1 MGSWTGFLLTYL
13 LGGVT
18 FIPLVLATILLHA
31 YWTLPVRDHAQETRA
46 DDADSIVQPGDETTD
61 LKATLKGQKEELKSR
76 PADAS
81 DTAAGYFAV
90 CREYVPMGID
100 AKPIERSTPIGS
112 TTVAAPSR
120 SVYQAMYQTIFD
132 RKQSSGPDTNSG
144 ASLRPKKAGN
154 VFYVVLRHGH
164 LMLFDDEE
172 QLEVRHVI
180 SLAHHD
186 ISIYSGGDVTPE
198 GELFIKRNAL
208 CLTRKEATIGV
219 SPDTQMSKPFY
230 LFSENCSAKEDFYF
244 SMIKNQE
251 HVFGATSK
259 APQPQN
265 FDVKDIISLVQRL
278 HASEEH
284 MQTRWLNALIGRI
297 FLSIYK
303 TRDLEN
309 EIREKITKKLSRVK
323 RPSFL
328 TRISLQDVD
337 TGDAAPYITN
347 PRLRDLTVEG
357 EFVMEADIKYTG
369 CTRLGI
375 AATARIDLGPRFKA
389 REVNLEIAAVL
400 KKLEGHILFKIKPP
414 PSNRIW
420 FSFQTM
426 PKLEMS
432 IEPIVSS
439 RQITY
444 TVILRQIENRI
455 KEVFAETLVHPFW
468 DDIPFSKTEHKEW
481 RGGIFAGDDAVVHS
495 EDYEEIAAALGDV
508 DEVAHIEQTGAPSS
522 AAAPEVTPT
531 PGIEKSHTISHDHS
545 APNGFWARRTN
556 KMKPPPT
563 SSQQA
568 SASTTAV
575 DTKHAQPIAEAP
587 RLMRQGSF
595 SASTPIISTDP
606 TNAET
611 FKPSPAS
618 PDGEEAV
625 RVMASVAARST
636 PSSPEQRPVKKFSQ
650 PSMGDKSLP
659 EKPEASSTDS
669 LAVDGSYGQSLTP
682 TGRRNTASSIDSAG
696 SSSPAPSVKGSRFR
710 GAKLLRPERYI
721 PTPSTNGG
729 GTPERKSATLAAVS
743 NAAATAKRW
752 GWNALQSRNGQGPD
766 GRKLSDPPAVDLNQ
780 PMGRGQPLPPPGTPL
795 PGPERRSSKVAVP
808 KRSPVQPPTLP
819 NRQSTTSVD
828 QTKTVRRPVPVPPLP
843 RRRRVSEA
851 YLDDEGGTDENVLVV
866 EVPADSQPSSPLMPL
881 HEGFDEHGGDAPIS
895 AVGPKHAWVEDVA
908 DEDTASR
915 GSSGFSRP
923 STGTPKGLAE
933 PHEVHTERERRGRTP
948 PDLPQRRKA
957 RTPPE
962 LPQRRIMPDTEDE
975 EEAWANWLENQEIRE
990 LDIEEEDEPAEEKA
1004 AGADDK
1010 SRRVADAAAA
1020 AAMALS

>member
-18 FIPLVLATILLHA
+18 FIPLVLATIFLHA
-31 YWTLPVRDHAQETRA
+31 YLTLPVRDHVQETQT
-46 DDADSIVQPGDETTD
+46 DDGDSIVQPGDDTAD
-61 LKATLKGQKEELKSR
+61 LKATLKGQKDELKSR

-81 DTAAGYFAV
+81 DMAAGYFAV

-132 RKQSSGPDTNSG
+132 RKQSSGSDMNSG

-186 ISIYSGGDVTPE
+186 ISIYSGGDITPE

-259 APQPQN
+259 APQPQQ

-284 MQTRWLNALIGRI
+284 MQTRWLNALIGRM

-328 TRISLQDVD
+328 TRISLTDVD

-468 DDIPFSKTEHKEW
+468 DDMPFFKTEHKKW

-508 DEVAHIEQTGAPSS
+508 DEVAHIEQTGVPSS
-522 AAAPEVTPT
+522 AAAPEVTP
-531 PGIEKSHTISHDHS
+531 GIEKSHTISNDHS
-545 APNGFWARRTN
+545 SANGFWARRTN

-563 SSQQA
+563 TNQQA
-568 SASTTAV
+568 SASTTAL
-575 DTKHAQPIAEAP
+575 DAKHTQPMAEAP
-587 RLMRQGSF
+587 PSYAPRFVLGL
-595 SASTPIISTDP
+595 DP
-606 TNAET
+606 SHN
-611 FKPSPAS
+611 

-650 PSMGDKSLP
+650 TSMGDKSLP

-669 LAVDGSYGQSLTP
+669 LAVDGSYGPSLTP

-696 SSSPAPSVKGSRFR
+696 SSSPAPSVKDTS
-710 GAKLLRPERYI
+710 

-819 NRQSTTSVD
+819 SRQSTTSVD
-828 QTKTVRRPVPVPPLP
+828 QAKTVRRPVPVPPLP

-866 EVPADSQPSSPLMPL
+866 EVPTDSQPSSPLMPL
-881 HEGFDEHGGDAPIS
+881 HERFDEHGDDAPIS
-895 AVGPKHAWVEDVA
+895 AVGPKHAWVEDAA
-908 DEDTASR
+908 DEDTEGR

-923 STGTPKGLAE
+923 STGTTKGLAE
-933 PHEVHTERERRGRTP
+933 PHEVQTESERRKRTP
-948 PDLPQRRKA
+948 PDLPQRRTA

-962 LPQRRIMPDTEDE
+962 LPQRRAAPDTEDE
-975 EEAWANWLENQEIRE
+975 EEAWANWLENPDFRE
-990 LDIEEEDEPAEEKA
+990 LDIEEEDEPVDEEEA
-1004 AGADDK
+1004 AANNK
-1010 SRRVADAAAA
+1010 SRRAADIANPFC
-1020 AAMALS
+1020 

>member
-18 FIPLVLATILLHA
+18 FIPLVLATIFLHA
-31 YWTLPVRDHAQETRA
+31 YLTLPVRDHVQETQT
-46 DDADSIVQPGDETTD
+46 DNGDSIVQPGDDTAD
-61 LKATLKGQKEELKSR
+61 LKATLKGQKDELKSR

-81 DTAAGYFAV
+81 DMAAGYFAV

-132 RKQSSGPDTNSG
+132 RKQFSGSDMNSG
-144 ASLRPKKAGN
+144 ASLRPKRPGT
-154 VFYVVLRHGH
+154 HGH

-259 APQPQN
+259 APQPQQ

-284 MQTRWLNALIGRI
+284 MQTRWLNALIGRM

-328 TRISLQDVD
+328 TRISLTDVD

-455 KEVFAETLVHPFW
+455 KEVFAETL
-468 DDIPFSKTEHKEW
+468 TEHKEW

-508 DEVAHIEQTGAPSS
+508 DEVAHIEQTGVPSS
-522 AAAPEVTPT
+522 AAAPEVTP
-531 PGIEKSHTISHDHS
+531 GIEKSNIISNDHS
-545 APNGFWARRTN
+545 SANGFWARRTN

-563 SSQQA
+563 TNQQA
-568 SASTTAV
+568 SASTTAL
-575 DTKHAQPIAEAP
+575 DAKHTQPMAEAP

-595 SASTPIISTDP
+595 SASTPVISTDP

-650 PSMGDKSLP
+650 TSMGDKSPP

-669 LAVDGSYGQSLTP
+669 LAVDGSYGPSLTP

-696 SSSPAPSVKGSRFR
+696 SSSPAPSVKGSVKSANGSVGRNFFAR
-710 GAKLLRPERYI
+710 KDTS

-819 NRQSTTSVD
+819 SRQSTTSVD
-828 QTKTVRRPVPVPPLP
+828 QAKTVRRPVPVPPLP

-866 EVPADSQPSSPLMPL
+866 EVPTDSQPSSPLMPL
-881 HEGFDEHGGDAPIS
+881 HERFDEHGDDAPIS
-895 AVGPKHAWVEDVA
+895 AVGPKHAWVEDAA
-908 DEDTASR
+908 DEDTEGH
-915 GSSGFSRP
+915 GSAGFSRP
-923 STGTPKGLAE
+923 STGTTKGLAE
-933 PHEVHTERERRGRTP
+933 PHEVQTESERRKRTP
-948 PDLPQRRKA
+948 PDLPQRRTA

-962 LPQRRIMPDTEDE
+962 LPQRRAAPDTEDE
-975 EEAWANWLENQEIRE
+975 EEAWANWLENPDFRE
-990 LDIEEEDEPAEEKA
+990 LDIEEEDEPVDEEEA
-1004 AGADDK
+1004 AANNQ
-1010 SRRVADAAAA
+1010 SRRVADIANPFC
-1020 AAMALS
+1020 

>member
-1 MGSWTGFLLTYL
+1 
-13 LGGVT
+13 
-18 FIPLVLATILLHA
+18 
-31 YWTLPVRDHAQETRA
+31 
-46 DDADSIVQPGDETTD
+46 
-61 LKATLKGQKEELKSR
+61 
-76 PADAS
+76 
-81 DTAAGYFAV
+81 
-90 CREYVPMGID
+90 
-100 AKPIERSTPIGS
+100 
-112 TTVAAPSR
+112 
-120 SVYQAMYQTIFD
+120 
-132 RKQSSGPDTNSG
+132 
-144 ASLRPKKAGN
+144 
-154 VFYVVLRHGH
+154 
-164 LMLFDDEE
+164 MLFDDEE

-186 ISIYSGGDVTPE
+186 ISIYSGGDTTPE

-208 CLTRKEATIGV
+208 CLTRRESTVGV

-251 HVFGATSK
+251 HVFGATSN
-259 APQPQN
+259 APQPQH
-265 FDVKDIISLVQRL
+265 FEVKDIISLVQRL

-284 MQTRWLNALIGRI
+284 MQTRWLNALIGRV

-309 EIREKITKKLSRVK
+309 LIREKITKKISRVK

-328 TRISLQDVD
+328 TRISLQDID

-357 EFVMEADIKYTG
+357 EFVMEADVKYTG

-400 KKLEGHILFKIKPP
+400 KKLEGRILFKIKPP

-481 RGGIFAGDDAVVHS
+481 RGGIFAGDDAVEHS

-508 DEVAHIEQTGAPSS
+508 DEVAHIEETGASSSS
-522 AAAPEVTPT
+522 ATPPETL
-531 PGIEKSHTISHDHS
+531 GIDRSHTISNDHTS
-545 APNGFWARRTN
+545 SSNSNNGFWARRTS
-556 KMKPPPT
+556 KIKPPPT
-563 SSQQA
+563 TSKEA
-568 SASTTAV
+568 SASTTAL
-575 DTKHAQPIAEAP
+575 DAKHAQSMADAP
-587 RLMRQGSF
+587 RLMRKGSF
-595 SASTPIISTDP
+595 SASSPIISTEP
-606 TNAET
+606 INAET
-611 FKPSPAS
+611 YKPAPAS
-618 PDGEEAV
+618 PDGEDAV

-636 PSSPEQRPVKKFSQ
+636 PSSPEQKPMKAFLQ
-650 PSMGDKSLP
+650 PSMVEKTPANRP
-659 EKPEASSTDS
+659 ESSSES
-669 LAVDGSYGQSLTP
+669 LAPDGSFGQIPSP
-682 TGRRNTASSIDSAG
+682 MGRRNTASSIDSAG
-696 SSSPAPSVKGSRFR
+696 SSSPAPSVKGSIKSTTGSVGRNFFSR
-710 GAKLLRPERYI
+710 KDNGSS

-729 GTPERKSATLAAVS
+729 TPERKGTTLAAVS

-752 GWNALQSRNGQGPD
+752 GWNALQRQNGQGPD
-766 GRKLSDPPAVDLNQ
+766 GRKLSDTPVVDLNQ

-795 PGPERRSSKVAVP
+795 PGPDKRSKVTPIPVP
-808 KRSPVQPPTLP
+808 KRSPVQPPSLP
-819 NRQSTTSVD
+819 GRQQSTTSVD
-828 QTKTVRRPVPVPPLP
+828 QAKAGGRRPVPVPPLP

-851 YLDDEGGTDENVLVV
+851 YLDDGEVEENMLVV
-866 EVPADSQPSSPLMPL
+866 EVPADSQPNSPLLPL
-881 HEGFDEHGGDAPIS
+881 EEGFDEHDAPIS
-895 AVGPKHAWVEDVA
+895 AVGPKHAWVEDA
-908 DEDTASR
+908 EEEDGGNG
-915 GSSGFSRP
+915 GSSSRR
-923 STGTPKGLAE
+923 SSHAASSTTGTLAE
-933 PHEVHTERERRGRTP
+933 PERVRQARTP
-948 PDLPQRRKA
+948 PDLPQRRVAQTPPDLPHRRAA

-962 LPQRRIMPDTEDE
+962 LPQRRVSADTEDE
-975 EEAWANWLENQEIRE
+975 EEAWANWLENPDFRE
-990 LDIEEEDEPAEEKA
+990 LDIEEEEEPVEEA
-1004 AGADDK
+1004 YNQ
-1010 SRRVADAAAA
+1010 SRRMDGQY
-1020 AAMALS
+1020 

>member
-18 FIPLVLATILLHA
+18 FIPLLLATVLLHA
-31 YWTLPVRDHAQETRA
+31 YFTLPVRDHVQETQT
-46 DDADSIVQPGDETTD
+46 DDADSIIQTGDDTAV
-61 LKATLKGQKEELKSR
+61 LKEALKGQKDELKSR

-81 DTAAGYFAV
+81 DMAAGYFAV

-100 AKPIERSTPIGS
+100 AKPIERSTPHRLNYRGCPEPKRLPGH
-112 TTVAAPSR
+112 T
-120 SVYQAMYQTIFD
+120 
-132 RKQSSGPDTNSG
+132 SGPDMNSG

-186 ISIYSGGDVTPE
+186 ISIYSGGDTTPE

-208 CLTRKEATIGV
+208 CLTRKESTIGV
-219 SPDTQMSKPFY
+219 SPDTQISKPFY

-251 HVFGATSK
+251 HVFGTTSK
-259 APQPQN
+259 APQPQQ

-284 MQTRWLNALIGRI
+284 MQTRWLNALLGRI

-309 EIREKITKKLSRVK
+309 MIREKITKKISRVK

-328 TRISLQDVD
+328 TRISLQDID
-337 TGDAAPYITN
+337 TGDSAPYITN

-389 REVNLEIAAVL
+389 REVNLEIAATL
-400 KKLEGHILFKIKPP
+400 KKLEGRILFKIKPP

-481 RGGIFAGDDAVVHS
+481 RGGIFAGDDAVEYS

-508 DEVAHIEQTGAPSS
+508 DEVAHIEETGVPSS
-522 AAAPEVTPT
+522 SAAPEVT
-531 PGIEKSHTISHDHS
+531 PGIEKSHTV
-545 APNGFWARRTN
+545 PNDQSSSNSFWARRTN

-568 SASTTAV
+568 SASTTAL
-575 DTKHAQPIAEAP
+575 DAKHAQPMAEAP
-587 RLMRQGSF
+587 RLMRKGSF
-595 SASTPIISTDP
+595 SASSPIISTDP

-611 FKPSPAS
+611 FKPSPSS

-625 RVMASVAARST
+625 RVMANVAARST
-636 PSSPEQRPVKKFSQ
+636 PSSPDQKPVKKFSQ
-650 PSMGDKSLP
+650 SSMADKSLAD
-659 EKPEASSTDS
+659 KSEASSDY
-669 LAVDGSYGQSLTP
+669 LAADGSFGP
-682 TGRRNTASSIDSAG
+682 TSTSMGRRNTASSIDSTG
-696 SSSPAPSVKGSRFR
+696 STSPAPSMKGSVKSATGSIGRNFFTR
-710 GAKLLRPERYI
+710 KETSS

-729 GTPERKSATLAAVS
+729 TPERKGTTLAAVS

-752 GWNALQSRNGQGPD
+752 GWNALQSRNGQGPE

-808 KRSPVQPPTLP
+808 KRSPVQPPSLP
-819 NRQSTTSVD
+819 SRQSTNSVD
-828 QTKTVRRPVPVPPLP
+828 QAKSVRRPVPAPPLP

-851 YLDDEGGTDENVLVV
+851 YLDEEGGTDENVLVV

-881 HEGFDEHGGDAPIS
+881 QEGYDEREHGDAAPIS
-895 AVGPKHAWVEDVA
+895 AVGPKHAWVEDA
-908 DEDTASR
+908 LDEDSTEGR
-915 GSSGFSRP
+915 GSSRSSRSA
-923 STGTPKGLAE
+923 STTATKGLAE
-933 PHEVHTERERRGRTP
+933 PHEIR
-948 PDLPQRRKA
+948 

-962 LPQRRIMPDTEDE
+962 LPQRRNGRTPPELPQRRVAADTDEE
-975 EEAWANWLENQEIRE
+975 EEAWTNWLENPDFRE
-990 LDIEEEDEPAEEKA
+990 LDIEEEDEPADEEEA
-1004 AGADDK
+1004 TDDDK
-1010 SRRVADAAAA
+1010 AKRLADTAAA

>member
-31 YWTLPVRDHAQETRA
+31 YLTLPVRDHAQETQT
-46 DDADSIVQPGDETTD
+46 DDSDSIVQPGDDTTD
-61 LKATLKGQKEELKSR
+61 LKAALKGQKDELKSR

-81 DTAAGYFAV
+81 DMAAGYFAV
-90 CREYVPMGID
+90 CREYVPMGIN

-132 RKQSSGPDTNSG
+132 RKQTTGPDMNSG

-186 ISIYSGGDVTPE
+186 ISIYSGGDKTPE

-208 CLTRKEATIGV
+208 CLTRKESTAGL

-259 APQPQN
+259 APQPQH

-284 MQTRWLNALIGRI
+284 MQTRWLNALLGRI
-297 FLSIYK
+297 FLSVYK

-309 EIREKITKKLSRVK
+309 LIREKITKKISRVK

-328 TRISLQDVD
+328 TRISLQDID

-455 KEVFAETLVHPFW
+455 KEVFAETL
-468 DDIPFSKTEHKEW
+468 
-481 RGGIFAGDDAVVHS
+481 
-495 EDYEEIAAALGDV
+495 DYEEIAAALGDV
-508 DEVAHIEQTGAPSS
+508 DEVAHIEETGAPSS
-522 AAAPEVTPT
+522 AAAPEVA
-531 PGIEKSHTISHDHS
+531 PGIEKSHTIPNDHS
-545 APNGFWARRTN
+545 SSNSFWARRTN

-568 SASTTAV
+568 SASTTAL
-575 DTKHAQPIAEAP
+575 DTKSNQPTAEAP
-587 RLMRQGSF
+587 RLMRKGSY
-595 SASTPIISTDP
+595 SASSPIISTDP

-611 FKPSPAS
+611 YKPSPAS
-618 PDGEEAV
+618 PGGEEAA
-625 RVMASVAARST
+625 RVMANVAARST
-636 PSSPEQRPVKKFSQ
+636 PSSPDQKPVKKFSQ
-650 PSMGDKSLP
+650 ASMADKSVAD
-659 EKPEASSTDS
+659 KPEAPSSDS
-669 LAVDGSYGQSLTP
+669 LAADGSFGQTLTP
-682 TGRRNTASSIDSAG
+682 MGRRNTASSIDSAG
-696 SSSPAPSVKGSRFR
+696 SSSPAPSVKGSVKSTTGSIGRNFFTR
-710 GAKLLRPERYI
+710 KETS

-729 GTPERKSATLAAVS
+729 GTPERKGTTLAAVS

-795 PGPERRSSKVAVP
+795 PGPERRSSKVAPIPVP
-808 KRSPVQPPTLP
+808 KRSPIQPPNVP
-819 NRQSTTSVD
+819 SRNQSTTSVD
-828 QTKTVRRPVPVPPLP
+828 QVKTVRRPVPAPPLP
-843 RRRRVSEA
+843 RRRRQSEA

-866 EVPADSQPSSPLMPL
+866 EVPADSQPNSPLMPL
-881 HEGFDEHGGDAPIS
+881 QEGYDEHEHGDAAPIS
-895 AVGPKHAWVEDVA
+895 AVGPKHAWVEDAA
-908 DEDTASR
+908 DEDNA
-915 GSSGFSRP
+915 SSGFSRP
-923 STGTPKGLAE
+923 TSATVTRGLAE
-933 PHEVHTERERRGRTP
+933 PHQIQTERERQARTP
-948 PDLPQRRKA
+948 PDLPQRRTA
-957 RTPPE
+957 RTPPD
-962 LPQRRIMPDTEDE
+962 LPQRRVAPDTEDE
-975 EEAWANWLENQEIRE
+975 EEAWANWLENPDFRE
-990 LDIEEEDEPAEEKA
+990 VDIEEEDEPAEEVS
-1004 AGADDK
+1004 DSDK
-1010 SRRVADAAAA
+1010 SRRMADTAAAA
-1020 AAMALS
+1020 TMALS

>member
-1 MGSWTGFLLTYL
+1 MGSWTGFLLTYI

-18 FIPLVLATILLHA
+18 FLPLVLATILLHA
-31 YWTLPVRDHAQETRA
+31 YLTLPVRDHAQEIHA
-46 DDADSIVQPGDETTD
+46 DGADDSIVQPGDDTTD
-61 LKATLKGQKEELKSR
+61 LKAALKGQKDELKSR
-76 PADAS
+76 SADAS

-90 CREYVPMGID
+90 CREYVPMGIN

-112 TTVAAPSR
+112 ATVAAPSR

-132 RKQSSGPDTNSG
+132 RKQSSGPDMNSG

-186 ISIYSGGDVTPE
+186 ISIYSGGDITPE

-208 CLTRKEATIGV
+208 CLTRKESTVGL

-251 HVFGATSK
+251 HVFGATSN
-259 APQPQN
+259 APQPQH
-265 FDVKDIISLVQRL
+265 FEVKDIISLVQRL

-284 MQTRWLNALIGRI
+284 MQTRWLNALIGRV

-303 TRDLEN
+303 TKDLEN
-309 EIREKITKKLSRVK
+309 LIREKITKKISRVK

-328 TRISLQDVD
+328 TRISLQDID

-357 EFVMEADIKYTG
+357 EFVMEADVKYTG

-375 AATARIDLGPRFKA
+375 AATATIDLGPRFKA

-400 KKLEGHILFKIKPP
+400 KKLEGRILFKIKPP

-481 RGGIFAGDDAVVHS
+481 RGGIFAGDDAVEHS
-495 EDYEEIAAALGDV
+495 DDYEEIAAALGDV
-508 DEVAHIEQTGAPSS
+508 DEVVRMEENGASSPS
-522 AAAPEVTPT
+522 ATPPETL
-531 PGIEKSHTISHDHS
+531 GIDRSHTISNDHTS
-545 APNGFWARRTN
+545 SSSSNSFWARRTN

-563 SSQQA
+563 TSQQA
-568 SASTTAV
+568 SASTTAL
-575 DTKHAQPIAEAP
+575 DAKHAQSMADAP
-587 RLMRQGSF
+587 RLMRKGSF
-595 SASTPIISTDP
+595 SASNPTISTEP
-606 TNAET
+606 INAET
-611 FKPSPAS
+611 YKPPPAS

-636 PSSPEQRPVKKFSQ
+636 PSSPEQKPVKAFLQ
-650 PSMGDKSLP
+650 PSMV
-659 EKPEASSTDS
+659 EKAPTDRPEASSSDS
-669 LAVDGSYGQSLTP
+669 LAPDGSFGQPPTP

-696 SSSPAPSVKGSRFR
+696 SSSPAPSVKGSIKSNTGSMR
-710 GAKLLRPERYI
+710 GGFFNRKDNASS

-729 GTPERKSATLAAVS
+729 TPERKGTTLAAVS
-743 NAAATAKRW
+743 NVAATAKRW
-752 GWNALQSRNGQGPD
+752 GLNALQRQNGQGPD
-766 GRKLSDPPAVDLNQ
+766 GRKLSDTPVVDLNQ

-795 PGPERRSSKVAVP
+795 PGPDKRSKVTPIPVP
-808 KRSPVQPPTLP
+808 KKSPVQPPSLP
-819 NRQSTTSVD
+819 GRQQSTTSVD
-828 QTKTVRRPVPVPPLP
+828 QAKSGRRPVPVPPLP

-851 YLDDEGGTDENVLVV
+851 YLDDGETNENMLVV
-866 EVPADSQPSSPLMPL
+866 EVPADSQPSSPLLPL
-881 HEGFDEHGGDAPIS
+881 QEGFDGHGAPTS
-895 AVGPKHAWVEDVA
+895 AVGPKRAWVENA
-908 DEDTASR
+908 EDEDGAQGGGVS
-915 GSSGFSRP
+915 
-923 STGTPKGLAE
+923 PKGTSRKMSTAGQNLAE
-933 PHEVHTERERRGRTP
+933 PERPRP
-948 PDLPQRRKA
+948 A

-962 LPQRRIMPDTEDE
+962 LPIVGQLGHHP
-975 EEAWANWLENQEIRE
+975 NFLN
-990 LDIEEEDEPAEEKA
+990 
-1004 AGADDK
+1004 AG
-1010 SRRVADAAAA
+1010 SRQTLKTRKR
-1020 AAMALS
+1020 LGRTGWRTRTSGSWT

>member
-18 FIPLVLATILLHA
+18 FIPLLLATVLLHA
-31 YWTLPVRDHAQETRA
+31 YFTLPVRDHVQATQT
-46 DDADSIVQPGDETTD
+46 DDADSIIQPGDDTAD
-61 LKATLKGQKEELKSR
+61 LKEALKGQKDELKSR

-81 DTAAGYFAV
+81 DMASGYFAV

-132 RKQSSGPDTNSG
+132 RKQTSGPDVNSG

-186 ISIYSGGDVTPE
+186 ISIYSGGDTTPE

-208 CLTRKEATIGV
+208 CLTRKESTIGV

-251 HVFGATSK
+251 HVFGTTSK
-259 APQPQN
+259 APQPQQ

-284 MQTRWLNALIGRI
+284 MQTRWLNALLGRI

-309 EIREKITKKLSRVK
+309 MIREKITKKISRVK

-328 TRISLQDVD
+328 TRISLQDID
-337 TGDAAPYITN
+337 TGDSAPYITN

-389 REVNLEIAAVL
+389 REVNLEIAATL
-400 KKLEGHILFKIKPP
+400 KKLEGRISFKIKPP

-481 RGGIFAGDDAVVHS
+481 RGGIFAGDDAVEHS

-508 DEVAHIEQTGAPSS
+508 DELAHIEETGVPSS
-522 AAAPEVTPT
+522 SAAPEVT
-531 PGIEKSHTISHDHS
+531 PGIEKSHTVPNEQSS
-545 APNGFWARRTN
+545 SNGFWARRTN

-568 SASTTAV
+568 SASTTAL
-575 DTKHAQPIAEAP
+575 DAKPMAEAP
-587 RLMRQGSF
+587 RLMRKGSF
-595 SASTPIISTDP
+595 SASSPIISTDP

-611 FKPSPAS
+611 FKPSLAS

-625 RVMASVAARST
+625 RVMANVAARST
-636 PSSPEQRPVKKFSQ
+636 PSSPDQKPVKKFSQ
-650 PSMGDKSLP
+650 SSMADRSLADKS
-659 EKPEASSTDS
+659 EASSDY
-669 LAVDGSYGQSLTP
+669 LAADGSFGP
-682 TGRRNTASSIDSAG
+682 TSTSMGRRNTASSID
-696 SSSPAPSVKGSRFR
+696 
-710 GAKLLRPERYI
+710 
-721 PTPSTNGG
+721 T
-729 GTPERKSATLAAVS
+729 VS

-752 GWNALQSRNGQGPD
+752 GWNALQSRNGQGTD

-808 KRSPVQPPTLP
+808 KRSPVQPPSLP
-819 NRQSTTSVD
+819 NRQSTNSVD
-828 QTKTVRRPVPVPPLP
+828 QAKSVRRPVPAPPLP

-851 YLDDEGGTDENVLVV
+851 YLDEEVGTDENVLVV

-881 HEGFDEHGGDAPIS
+881 QEGYDEREHGDAAPIS
-895 AVGPKHAWVEDVA
+895 AVGPKHAWVEDA
-908 DEDTASR
+908 LDEDSTEGR
-915 GSSGFSRP
+915 GSSRSSR
-923 STGTPKGLAE
+923 SASATATKGLAE
-933 PHEVHTERERRGRTP
+933 PHEIR
-948 PDLPQRRKA
+948 

-962 LPQRRIMPDTEDE
+962 LPQRRNGRAPPELPQRRVAADTDEE
-975 EEAWANWLENQEIRE
+975 EEAWANWLENPDFRE
-990 LDIEEEDEPAEEKA
+990 LDIEEEDEPADEEEA
-1004 AGADDK
+1004 TDDDK
-1010 SRRVADAAAA
+1010 AKRLADTAAA